1 MNLFLSCITKGEQ
14 QTRHVLDQLTHAGI
28 AKQAIIVLHPMDERQ
43 NQEQTSGQ
51 DLAHPTAQI
60 ADASPSGSTVSAA
73 ASGGTVGGMFGWVV
87 GFGVLSIPGALL
99 GGAVGAITGAA
110 IGASRHVIAAHHQ
123 VPDEI
128 QHHYASRIVDDYAAV
143 LVQVNDLHQYQAV
156 ITVFLDADGRHI
168 LTTRN
173 NQVKAEAD
181 QLEVLVH
188 HPVMIEDPSKRTAS
202 A

>member
-28 AKQAIIVLHPMDERQ
+28 AKQAIIVLHPRDGQR

-51 DLAHPTAQI
+51 ALAHPTAQI
-60 ADASPSGSTVSAA
+60 ADASGSTVSAA

-99 GGAVGAITGAA
+99 GGAVGAVTGAA
-110 IGASRHVIAAHHQ
+110 IGASRHVIAAHHH

-128 QHHYASRIVDDYAAV
+128 QHHYASRIVDDHAAV
-143 LVQVNDLHQYQAV
+143 LVHVNDLHQYQAV
-156 ITVFLDADGRHI
+156 LTVFLDADGRHI

-173 NQVKAEAD
+173 NQVKAESD

-188 HPVMIEDPSKRTAS
+188 HSLMIEDPSKRTAS

>member
-1 MNLFLSCITKGEQ
+1 MNLILSCITKGEQ

-28 AKQAIIVLHPMDERQ
+28 AKEAIIVLHPRDERQ

-51 DLAHPTAQI
+51 ALAHPAAQK
-60 ADASPSGSTVSAA
+60 ADASGTTVGAA

-99 GGAVGAITGAA
+99 GGAVGAVTGAA
-110 IGASRHVIAAHHQ
+110 IGASRHVIAAHHH

-143 LVQVNDLHQYQAV
+143 LVHVNDLHQYQAV
-156 ITVFLDADGRHI
+156 LTVFLDADGRHI
-168 LTTRN
+168 LTSRN
-173 NQVKAEAD
+173 NPVIAESD

-188 HPVMIEDPSKRTAS
+188 HPVLIEDVSKRTAS

>member
-1 MNLFLSCITKGEQ
+1 MNLILSCITKGEQ

-28 AKQAIIVLHPMDERQ
+28 AKEAIIVLHPRDERQ

-51 DLAHPTAQI
+51 TLAHPAAQT
-60 ADASPSGSTVSAA
+60 ADASGTTVGAA

-99 GGAVGAITGAA
+99 GGAVGAVTGAA

-143 LVQVNDLHQYQAV
+143 LVHVNDLHQYQAV
-156 ITVFLDADGRHI
+156 LTVFLDADGRHI
-168 LTTRN
+168 LTSRN
-173 NQVKAEAD
+173 NPVIAESD

-188 HPVMIEDPSKRTAS
+188 HPVLIEDVSKRTAS

>member
-28 AKQAIIVLHPMDERQ
+28 AKQALIVLHPRDERQ

-51 DLAHPTAQI
+51 ALAHPTAQI
-60 ADASPSGSTVSAA
+60 ADASGSTVSAA

-99 GGAVGAITGAA
+99 GGAVGAVTGAA

-128 QHHYASRIVDDYAAV
+128 QHHYASRIVEDYAAV
-143 LVQVNDLHQYQAV
+143 LVHVNDLHQYQAV
-156 ITVFLDADGRHI
+156 LNVFLDADGRHI
-168 LTTRN
+168 LTSRN
-173 NQVKAEAD
+173 NPVIAESD

-188 HPVMIEDPSKRTAS
+188 HPVMIDDPSKRTAS